1 MRCATRREAQTFPQG
16 SPLSPLLANIY
27 MRRFV
32 LGWKMFGLRRAG
44 GEANGDAQDDERE
57 RRNSER
63 LVDSPREV
71 ELL

>member
-1 MRCATRREAQTFPQG
+1 
-16 SPLSPLLANIY
+16 

-44 GEANGDAQDDERE
+44 GEANGDAQDDKRE